1 MLALTLIIPK
11 YQMPSRITLADV
23 AQAAGVSLMTVSR
36 VVNQKEGVSEATRHQ
51 VVEWIEQLGYRPSS
65 IARSL
70 VTRRTGTLGLIVP
83 DIANP
88 YFSGIAHGVAEIAY
102 AQGFSVLLCDA
113 EENPQREYNLLQVL
127 EEKQVDGVLMA
138 APRLSSDDLLPAL
151 QRHDNVV
158 ILNRLFKI
166 DKNTIGCVLN
176 DDKVGGRI
184 VTQFLIERGHNHI
197 GFLSGPV
204 ISYGSKQRVQ
214 GFKAATKQ
222 ANLPFQA
229 EMVQSCPPTVVG
241 GKEAARRFLQQHPEV
256 TGLLC
261 FNDMVAIGALQAS
274 LEVGR
279 RIPQDLAIVGYD
291 DIPMAALVTPAL
303 TTCRVSFEEMGRL
316 ATQLLIDH
324 LNNCQEGCKNI
335 VLTPELIIRASAI

>member
-1 MLALTLIIPK
+1 MS
-11 YQMPSRITLADV
+11 SRITIADV

-36 VVNQKEGVSEATRHQ
+36 VVNNKEGVSEETRHLVSQ
-51 VVEWIEQLGYRPSS
+51 VIDQLGYSPSG

-113 EENPQREYNLLQVL
+113 EENPQRELSLLRVL
-127 EEKQVDGVLMA
+127 EEKQVDGVLLA
-138 APRLSSDDLLPAL
+138 APRQNTPDLLPFLA
-151 QRHDNVV
+151 RHTYVV
-158 ILNRLFKI
+158 LINRLFDSDI
-166 DKNTIGCVLN
+166 ENGSFGYVINNDEIG
-176 DDKVGGRI
+176 GEI
-184 VTQFLIERGHNHI
+184 ITQFLIGRGHNQI
-197 GFLSGPV
+197 GFLSGPTT
-204 ISYGSKQRVQ
+204 SYGSKQRVH
-214 GFKAATKQ
+214 GYKAAMREASLHIRPQ
-222 ANLPFQA
+222 WILP
-229 EMVQSCPPTVVG
+229 CHPTVAG
-241 GKEAARRFLQQHPEV
+241 GKEAARIFLQQHPEV

-279 RIPQDLAIVGYD
+279 SVPQDLAIVGYD

-303 TTCRVSFEEMGRL
+303 TTCRVAFEEMGRL

-324 LNNCQEGCKNI
+324 LNNCEEACNNI
-335 VLTPELIIRASAI
+335 ILTPELVIRASAV